1 MVIHFLLKFFEPVLS
16 QLF

>member
-16 QLF
+16 QMF

>member
-16 QLF
+16 QRF